1 MGSRFEERVCFR
13 DENGGVGVD
22 FVDASGDEGMG
33 YITRRYSSGISI
45 SLGMEFINEST
56 SKTSIQ
62 IY

>member
-33 YITRRYSSGISI
+33 YNYYEEI
-45 SLGMEFINEST
+45 
-56 SKTSIQ
+56 
-62 IY
+62 